1 MQYKNDV
8 NIRKIETDYRNRTS
22 IINSRL
28 KIRFRLLDI
37 PDLKSSLVGR
47 HDTLVMEP
55 NQFCVYQ
62 NIEQA
67 IIKSN

>member
-8 NIRKIETDYRNRTS
+8 NIRKIETDSQNGTS

-37 PDLKSSLVGR
+37 PDLTSSLVSVR
-47 HDTLVMEP
+47 DTLVMEP
-55 NQFCVYQ
+55 TQFCVYQ